1 MSTQTALLVTPA
13 DYEALRSERDELR
26 LQVADEIAAGERQA
40 QINLELMR
48 LLEQVCPACR
58 AIVTEAIQE
67 EIETTRGD

>member
-13 DYEALRSERDELR
+13 DYEALRAENGDLH
-26 LQVADEIAAGERQA
+26 AASERQA

-48 LLEQVCPACR
+48 LLEQVCPECKR
-58 AIVTEAIQE
+58 TINESMQE